1 MATTELMQEMRKAMR
16 DSLDGAIDEAATAS
30 AVKKA
35 REIADE
41 MVSSV
46 QYQLQDDLVDHLS
59 YHVAEMAGRAVEA
72 LLEGNAAEMQRW
84 LGCDRRGY
92 TGRGDGFQ
100 SGGRDDRHPVIHG
113 KLFETGCIALR
124 KKIVAAHR
132 DLIENER
139 ILDLEDQ
146 VANLVKQVNK
156 ANAEKEAMWQRVRD
170 LSRSFASIEE
180 RP

>member
-1 MATTELMQEMRKAMR
+1 MVTTDLMHEMRTALR
-16 DSLDGAIDEAATAS
+16 DSLDGAITEAAAAS

-41 MVSSV
+41 MVSSI

-72 LLEGNAAEMQRW
+72 LLEGNEAEMQRW
-84 LGCDRRGY
+84 LGCDKRGH
-92 TGRGDGFQ
+92 TGRGD
-100 SGGRDDRHPVIHG
+100 RHLVIHG

-124 KKIVAAHR
+124 KKIVEAHR
-132 DLIENER
+132 DLIERER

-156 ANAEKEAMWQRVRD
+156 ANAENEAMWQRVLD
-170 LSRSFASIEE
+170 LSQA
-180 RP
+180 